1 MAMLSFAV
9 LLAFV
14 LGFAAHRASVCTVR
28 AIGEI
33 MSSRSAFL
41 LVGIGKSMLWVWAFV
56 IPVIALTPAAGA
68 ALPGWSL
75 TGFAVLGGFLF
86 GVGGAING
94 GCAYSTMARFVDGEG
109 KMLAAIVGFAV
120 GVAGFAAL
128 ARWEWLPRPAP
139 SPALVGPLLA
149 GKSAWLAGALACA
162 FLAWAFYELWRLRRT
177 RAPNQSVIALALQPR
192 YRLSTAAAL
201 MGATGALLLL
211 FFGVVSYSSTFEL
224 GIEGA
229 LGTKGWPNATR
240 VAVLVAVLAGMLV
253 STLQRG
259 AFRLDWRPRLAWLMN
274 FSGGALM
281 GLGTALAPGGNDA
294 LILYGV
300 PLFSPYAIPTF
311 AALVLGVA
319 FALYVMGRLFGLE
332 ARVKCEKDLFLSDT
346 WSRPLPAKLGG
357 EGS

>member
-1 MAMLSFAV
+1 MLFFAIV
-9 LLAFV
+9 LAFI
-14 LGFAAHRASVCTVR
+14 LGFAAHRASVCMVR

-33 MSSRSAFL
+33 MSSRSAFI
-41 LVGIGKSMLWVWAFV
+41 LVGIGKSMFWVWAFI
-56 IPVIALTPAAGA
+56 IPVVVLTPSAGA

-75 TGFAVLGGFLF
+75 TGFATLGGFLF
-86 GVGGAING
+86 GVGGAMNG

-120 GVAGFAAL
+120 GVACFAAL
-128 ARWEWLPRPAP
+128 TRWEWLPRPAP

-149 GKSAWLAGALACA
+149 GNSAWLGGAAACA
-162 FLAWAFYELWRLRRT
+162 FVAWALYELWRLRRT
-177 RAPNQSVIALALQPR
+177 RPTGKSTIALVLAPR
-192 YRLSTAAAL
+192 YRLSTAAVL

-211 FFGVVSYSSTFEL
+211 IFGVVSYSSTFEL

-240 VAVLVAVLAGMLV
+240 VAVLIAVLAGMLA

-259 AFRLDWRPRLAWLMN
+259 TFRLDWRPRRAWLMN

-294 LILYGV
+294 LVLYGV

-311 AALVLGVA
+311 AALALGVA
-319 FALYVMGRLFGLE
+319 VALFAMRRLFGLE
-332 ARVKCEKDLFLSDT
+332 ARVKCEKDLFLSDA

-357 EGS
+357 GAS